1 MTREETKEA
10 IDMIKHILE
19 VAPKEP
25 PEECDYV
32 DEWLCE
38 DAMIRK
44 TLNVAIKALEQR
56 EKIEQ
61 IIDEYDLEAW
71 EVLEMIK
78 EVMRA

>member
-25 PEECDYV
+25 LAECDYV
-32 DEWLCE
+32 EEWIHE
-38 DAMIRK
+38 DNAIRK
-44 TLNVAIKALEQR
+44 TLNVAIKALEQQD
-56 EKIEQ
+56 KIAQ
-61 IIDEYDLEAW
+61 IIDDCDLEAW

>member
-1 MTREETKEA
+1 MTNKEA

-25 PEECDYV
+25 PEECGHV
-32 DEWLCE
+32 DEWLHE

-44 TLNVAIKALEQR
+44 TLDTAIKALEQQDR
-56 EKIEQ
+56 IAQ
-61 IIDEYDLEAW
+61 IIDDCYLEAW

-78 EVMRA
+78 EVMKE